1 MERSD
6 ALRSNPITRML
17 LLAAA
22 VFSLTACASYP
33 LQEEMQSMA
42 RVYDQ
47 PYDRVYSS
55 AEELLRSD
63 LSCAIKKSDEDD
75 GLIETEWVH
84 RIDTEGRKR
93 WKIKA
98 EVHKA
103 PGGTEVI
110 FYKRSD
116 LQGEVSKSIGKHKK
130 KDTAPSPSGG
140 WRKTHIDLASV
151 DDLYRRLETKL
162 AAGQ

>member
-1 MERSD
+1 MR
-6 ALRSNPITRML
+6 LNRITCML

-22 VFSLTACASYP
+22 VFSLTACASFP

-42 RVYDQ
+42 RTYDQ

-55 AEELLRSD
+55 VDDLLRSD
-63 LSCAIKKSDEDD
+63 LSCAIKKSDKDD

-93 WKIKA
+93 WKVRA
-98 EVHKA
+98 TVHKG

-140 WRKTHIDLASV
+140 WKKTNIDLASV
-151 DDLYRRLETKL
+151 ADLYRRLETKL
-162 AAGQ
+162 APRQ